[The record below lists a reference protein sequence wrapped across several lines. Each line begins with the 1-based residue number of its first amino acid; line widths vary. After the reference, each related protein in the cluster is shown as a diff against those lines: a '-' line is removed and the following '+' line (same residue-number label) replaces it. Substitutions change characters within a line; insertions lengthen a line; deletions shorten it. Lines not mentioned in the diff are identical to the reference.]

1 MSKPTGMPDDIWADA
16 GPFALRA
23 SETALRNLEQEDF
36 KFEFNAIRVQVALA
50 ILSER
55 TKAAEIAESMFT
67 PDSVNK
73 NSKGKP
79 YYAGEIAISCSYRI
93 SQAIRKGGKE

>member
-1 MSKPTGMPDDIWADA
+1 MSKPDDIPDDVWGAAFKHLA
-16 GPFALRA
+16 GGVGKARHNAEPV
-23 SETALRNLEQEDF
+23 EPQEII
-36 KFEFNAIRVQVALA
+36 ARA

-93 SQAIRKGGKE
+93 SQSIRKGGKE